1 MKKFDIVKAI
11 KNDNQLILC
20 ESGSGLTVRFVKI
33 NFVKQT
39 PTKQLVFTTEAG
51 DRVVL
56 KADKFDASEY
66 NPCGKYSDCFV
77 KTMNDI
83 ENACHFFFIEC
94 NSVAF

>member
-20 ESGSGLTVRFVKI
+20 ECGSGLTVRFVKI

-66 NPCGKYSDCFV
+66 NPCGKYSDCW
-77 KTMNDI
+77 I
-83 ENACHFFFIEC
+83 EISDNAENVGRFNFIEC
-94 NSVAF
+94 GCVAF

>member
-20 ESGSGLTVRFVKI
+20 ECVSGLTISFVKI

-39 PTKQLVFTTEAG
+39 TTKQLVFATEAG

-56 KADKFDASEY
+56 KANKFDASEY
-66 NPCGKYSDCFV
+66 KPCGKYSNCFV
-77 KTMNDI
+77 KTMSDA
-83 ENACHFFFIEC
+83 ENSKHFNFVEC
-94 NSVAF
+94 GSVAF

>member
-11 KNDNQLILC
+11 KHNDQLVIC
-20 ESGSGLTVRFVKI
+20 ESGSGLSIRFAKI

-39 PTKQLVFTTEAG
+39 PTKQMVFNTEAG

-66 NPCGKYSDCFV
+66 NPCGKYSDCWV
-77 KTMNDI
+77 TTMSGI
-83 ENACHFFFIEC
+83 KNACHFNFVEC
-94 NSVAF
+94 GSIAF

>member
-11 KNDNQLILC
+11 KNNNQLILC
-20 ESGSGLTVRFVKI
+20 ECGSGLTVRFVKI

-56 KADKFDASEY
+56 KANRFDASEY
-66 NPCGKYSDCFV
+66 NACGKYSDCFV
-77 KTMNDI
+77 KTMNDV
-83 ENACHFFFIEC
+83 ENACRFLFIEC
-94 NSVAF
+94 KSIAF

>member
-11 KNDNQLILC
+11 KHNDQLVIC
-20 ESGSGLTVRFVKI
+20 KSGSGLTVRFAKI

-39 PTKQLVFTTEAG
+39 KTKQMVFNTEAG

-66 NPCGKYSDCFV
+66 NPCGKYSDCWV
-77 KTMNDI
+77 KTMSGI
-83 ENACHFFFIEC
+83 KNAGHFNFVEC
-94 NSVAF
+94 GSIAF

>member
-11 KNDNQLILC
+11 KHNDQLVVC
-20 ESGSGLTVRFVKI
+20 ESSSCLTVRFAKI

-39 PTKQLVFTTEAG
+39 TTKQMVFNTEAG

-66 NPCGKYSDCFV
+66 SPCGKYSDCWVMTMSDIKNAGHFNFV
-77 KTMNDI
+77 
-83 ENACHFFFIEC
+83 EC
-94 NSVAF
+94 GSIAF